1 MELVAWAER
10 EARARLSRPLPRRWV
25 HVQSVA
31 AEASRIGTALGDEA
45 RVLVAAAVLHDVG
58 YAPELVDT
66 GFHPIDGARFLRRLG
81 VDERVCTLVA
91 HHSWRRG
98 RLSCGA
104 SVGSWPTSRT
114 SGALCVMRFGTATP

>member
-81 VDERVCTLVA
+81 WTSESARWSLITL
-91 HHSWRRG
+91 G
-98 RLSCGA
+98 GA
-104 SVGSWPTSRT
+104 G
-114 SGALCVMRFGTATP
+114 G

>member
-58 YAPELVDT
+58 YAPGWSIPASIRLTSPDSCDASGWTSESARWSLIT
-66 GFHPIDGARFLRRLG
+66 LGGAG
-81 VDERVCTLVA
+81 
-91 HHSWRRG
+91 G
-98 RLSCGA
+98 
-104 SVGSWPTSRT
+104 
-114 SGALCVMRFGTATP
+114 